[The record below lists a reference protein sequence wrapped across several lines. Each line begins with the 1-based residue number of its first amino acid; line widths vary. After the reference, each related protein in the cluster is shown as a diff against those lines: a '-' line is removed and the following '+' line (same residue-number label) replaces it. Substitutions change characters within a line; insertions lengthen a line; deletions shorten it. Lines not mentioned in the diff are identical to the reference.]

1 MGNSKLPSDD
11 SQARIKGLS
20 YGNVKGTTRIPSRK
34 KKKYVLVLDSS
45 TDLGRFQEEYVFE
58 IQLGFEVIVRCKYPG
73 PTRLRKV
80 TDGNSPLGHFPW
92 AHPHD
97 TFQCTRRPTKETPI
111 ILLLF
116 RQ

>member
-45 TDLGRFQEEYVFE
+45 TDLGRFQEKYVFE

-80 TDGNSPLGHFPW
+80 TDGNSPLGHSRHIPMYTTTYQRDPNNI
-92 AHPHD
+92 A
-97 TFQCTRRPTKETPI
+97 TLSSVTVKT
-111 ILLLF
+111 
-116 RQ
+116 